1 MDNHTSKIKALLNK
15 CLKTSK
21 TEDLETQLLKLR
33 SLILEF
39 VDENAKNEKYI
50 STVLNSKIVIP
61 LSESLLDI
69 YDNNSKKGV
78 ILQEFYL
85 NLLEEYSKYLEGFPD
100 YENYILN
107 KVKEKVFKRDYLL
120 SVKVVPKIEIPST
133 LYFKG
138 IADEYLEKNYKY
150 FKERFSF
157 EGFNENSK
165 GELITYISDLKLALE
180 EINKIL
186 PSEEDNLEALEN
198 SETPTGIKEYYIDGG
213 IEYFDLGME
222 YGWSLVNK
230 SNDLKNYKYQIETL
244 RKLHLK
250 LLKAYPFLEA
260 YEPIKDIPRTVFEGI
275 DYNALDGFLIELK
288 EFLESNVNEEDL
300 KNTFTIKGTGNPS
313 KISLTN
319 GTLSDFGG
327 LMSKLRPLFIDS
339 INTRKE
345 YAQWWADRFTFNST
359 EKIKKDISSMISAVD
374 KGTRPPSKS
383 ESIKQ
388 IVDSLKSILQ

>member
-1 MDNHTSKIKALLNK
+1 MDNLTSKIKDLLNK
-15 CLKTSK
+15 CLKTSEI
-21 TEDLETQLLKLR
+21 EDLKTQLLKLG
-33 SLILEF
+33 SLISEF
-39 VDENAKNEKYI
+39 VDENAENEKYI
-50 STVLNSKIVIP
+50 STVLNSKIIIP
-61 LSESLLDI
+61 LSENLFDI
-69 YDNNSKKGV
+69 YGTNSKKGV

-165 GELITYISDLKLALE
+165 GELITYISDLRLALE

-186 PSEEDNLEALEN
+186 PSEEGNLEALEN

-230 SNDLKNYKYQIETL
+230 ANEIENYKYQIESL
-244 RKLHLK
+244 QKLHK
-250 LLKAYPFLEA
+250 KPLKAYPFLEA
-260 YEPIKDIPRTVFEGI
+260 YEPLKTIPKTVFKGI
-275 DYNALDGFLIELK
+275 DYNALDGFLFELK

-300 KNTFTIKGTGNPS
+300 KNIFTIKGTVNSS
-313 KISLTN
+313 KINLTN
-319 GTLSDFGG
+319 GTLSDFGS
-327 LMSKLRPLFIDS
+327 LMAKLKPFFINS
-339 INTRKE
+339 INNRKE
-345 YAQWWADRFTFNST
+345 YAQWWAGRFTFNST
-359 EKIKKDISSMISAVD
+359 EKNKKRISNIISALK
-374 KGTRPPSKS
+374 KGTRQTNKT
-383 ESIKQ
+383 ESINN
-388 IVDSLKSILQ
+388 IVNSLKSILQ